1 MGGENKKFW
10 IDSQTWICQPR
21 IFQSFIGYP
30 NSEGLSSLRSLLT
43 SRGCCSSMH
52 SKPPPQPQLHPENAQ
67 FIQGKDSY
75 WAILFKCGLAL
86 QTKREE
92 SLVQLK
98 LSISVVISK
107 PINIIFQRSENIGM
121 KWEGTKCCCLKHKYP
136 LSSTVFSAVNF

>member
-30 NSEGLSSLRSLLT
+30 NSEGFSSLRSLLT

>member
-10 IDSQTWICQPR
+10 IDSQTWICQQR

-30 NSEGLSSLRSLLT
+30 NSEGFSSLRSLLT

-75 WAILFKCGLAL
+75 WAILCKCGLAL

-121 KWEGTKCCCLKHKYP
+121 KWEWTKCCCLKHKYP